1 MNNGRVYFLIWVIF
15 QMKLNKENERIVLS
29 GHEAMDILSE
39 VEFILISLRNIA
51 RHYYTD
57 ASGEV
62 SQKVRNAYCEETTQ
76 FIDKNNVTGRLSKVR
91 GVISEKFS
99 HELGLDDMDDM
110 DDIEREMEKIIYWEK
125 PLTNDV

>member
-1 MNNGRVYFLIWVIF
+1 
-15 QMKLNKENERIVLS
+15 MKLNKENERIVLS

>member
-1 MNNGRVYFLIWVIF
+1 
-15 QMKLNKENERIVLS
+15 
-29 GHEAMDILSE
+29 MDILSE